1 MNIEERTI
9 NVLVELSGM
18 QDITKSTVIKNDL
31 GLDSLKLVIMLLNIE
46 EEFSIE
52 LDESDMNPYDY
63 ETVED
68 IINLVKKTVDRA
80 HI

>member
-1 MNIEERTI
+1 MSIEERTI